1 MLAIALLLVIDF
13 ALAGGAVKEKVA
25 EKNQENLKNREIK
38 EKKAGKQTREMEK
51 EETANSMLALTD
63 DTTNGTMSEGVSK
76 RSHLAP
82 RVKFI
87 RRNVVAAKALESQG
101 EFKEEEIE
109 AGFLGK
115 MVMEQA
121 KGYKSMIAVDTPGN
135 KSMIVDDTVGNK
147 SMIVDDTVG
156 DKSAIVDEAIERAEN
171 KTNENKEKEESQG
184 EYKEEEIDANL
195 WDKLEEEQ
203 ANGNKSIIVD
213 DTVERAENATREE
226 SMKLEEEVSLLT
238 ETEWAE
244 AFRFLQMEQFPQRQG
259 PSFIF
264 KT

>member
-1 MLAIALLLVIDF
+1 
-13 ALAGGAVKEKVA
+13 
-25 EKNQENLKNREIK
+25 
-38 EKKAGKQTREMEK
+38 
-51 EETANSMLALTD
+51 
-63 DTTNGTMSEGVSK
+63 
-76 RSHLAP
+76 
-82 RVKFI
+82 
-87 RRNVVAAKALESQG
+87 
-101 EFKEEEIE
+101 
-109 AGFLGK
+109 
-115 MVMEQA
+115 
-121 KGYKSMIAVDTPGN
+121 
-135 KSMIVDDTVGNK
+135 MIVN
-147 SMIVDDTVG
+147 DTVG

-171 KTNENKEKEESQG
+171 KTNENKEKEESDG

-264 KT
+264 KTLFIPKITQRETYSSIGEIKGGDREG